1 MLLEK
6 SFRLQGLNLPFGEF
20 GRLPGAFRDQL
31 HFFDL
36 LLALVLFYSAATLRT
51 AVFSHLE
58 RGMDDLRSGG
68 GLWIKVLTK
77 RI

>member
-20 GRLPGAFRDQL
+20 GRLPGASRDQL
-31 HFFDL
+31 HFFNL
-36 LLALVLFYSAATLRT
+36 PLALVLFCSAATLGT
-51 AVFSHLE
+51 TVSVHLE

-68 GLWIKVLTK
+68 VGL
-77 RI
+77 